1 MHDFLNNK
9 YYFINKLDTNL
20 IEKVDKNTVIIYRNY
35 KSEIPS
41 KAKILNFK
49 NYCRKTQ
56 KKFLISNNVKLALNL
71 NLDGVYIPSFNTNKK
86 YLAYSFK
93 KKFIFIGSAHNLKE
107 IRTKEIQ
114 KINKI
119 VISSIFKK
127 NKNYLN
133 LNRFNLLCKLTK
145 LDVIALGGIT
155 KSNIKKLNLVNCIG
169 FAGISFFE

>member
-1 MHDFLNNK
+1 MHDFLNYK

-41 KAKILNFK
+41 KVKIL
-49 NYCRKTQ
+49 
-56 KKFLISNNVKLALNL
+56 
-71 NLDGVYIPSFNTNKK
+71 SF
-86 YLAYSFK
+86 
-93 KKFIFIGSAHNLKE
+93 
-107 IRTKEIQ
+107 RTKEIQ
-114 KINKI
+114 RIDKI

-133 LNRFNLLCKLTK
+133 LNRFNLLSKLTK
-145 LDVIALGGIT
+145 LDVIALGGIS